1 MAYFEVVSLKES
13 TSIIHRDE
21 FTACDVIGVEKGK
34 PYQTDVEFVQI
45 LKVREAQ
52 EDRWGISNGI
62 FATRWYLH
70 STKHGVLSVCKT
82 KGDLIRELIY
92 YTGDYAN
99 KHGGCL

>member
-1 MAYFEVVSLKES
+1 MAYFELVSIKES
-13 TSIIHRDE
+13 TSIHHRDE
-21 FTACDVIGVEKGK
+21 FTAHDVVGE
-34 PYQTDVEFVQI
+34 PYQTDTEYVQI

-52 EDRWGISNGI
+52 EDKWGLSTGI